1 MAAISKPDVMPMYQA
16 ALSRRQKLT
25 PELERKLSDGWKAG
39 DRDAGRQI
47 VEAFLPYV
55 MSIAREYRRWGTPI
69 EDIVQQG
76 NIGLLE
82 GARRFDPERGYRLVT
97 FAQFWIR
104 AEIREYVLR
113 NHRVVR
119 VGSSKAER
127 RAVRF
132 FRKTFVKDPAM
143 LAEKTGLSELR
154 ARELM
159 PILAGPEVS
168 LDPTPA
174 EGGMPL
180 GDSLADGAPSPEEQV
195 CLADERA
202 HRTRALKK
210 VIAELSP
217 REQHVLERH
226 LMSDEPETLAQ
237 IGATFGVSKER
248 VRQVEEGA
256 KQRMRYRLQQIAGDV
271 FAAMP

>member
-1 MAAISKPDVMPMYQA
+1 MASLSASAKHDIMQMYHA
-16 ALSRRQKLT
+16 ELSRRRLLT

-55 MSIAREYRRWGTPI
+55 MSIAREYRRWGTPF

-132 FRKTFVKDPAM
+132 FAK
-143 LAEKTGLSELR
+143 
-154 ARELM
+154 
-159 PILAGPEVS
+159 
-168 LDPTPA
+168 
-174 EGGMPL
+174 
-180 GDSLADGAPSPEEQV
+180 PS
-195 CLADERA
+195 
-202 HRTRALKK
+202 
-210 VIAELSP
+210 
-217 REQHVLERH
+217 
-226 LMSDEPETLAQ
+226 
-237 IGATFGVSKER
+237 
-248 VRQVEEGA
+248 
-256 KQRMRYRLQQIAGDV
+256 
-271 FAAMP
+271 